1 MDVCLYKWM
10 YASEIPCMYIYDVV
24 YVMYVTSSYA
34 CMSNHHMHVWESS
47 RPGSECA
54 CAPRACELWKCMSP
68 SSISRLARFCRQ
80 LSYCVPVQVPTPREE
95 SHDVRAWARV
105 RATRTRLR
113 TRYLL
118 RIVGTVKDLLIVAAV
133 DCIRA
138 RAQRK
143 LAAHQYP

>member
-1 MDVCLYKWM
+1 MLSFGTQDACPAPELHEQQPTN
-10 YASEIPCMYIYDVV
+10 ALPDRD
-24 YVMYVTSSYA
+24 SSL
-34 CMSNHHMHVWESS
+34 ESS